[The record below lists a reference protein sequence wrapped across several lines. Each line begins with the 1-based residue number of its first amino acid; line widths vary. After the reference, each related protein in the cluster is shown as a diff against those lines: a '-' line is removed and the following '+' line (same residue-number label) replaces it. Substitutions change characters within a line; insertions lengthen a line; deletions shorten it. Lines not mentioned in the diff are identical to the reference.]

1 MSLLKIGI
9 TSCMFH
15 PDPERAIFK
24 GKRLLYMEESMFHWV
39 SESGAFAFLLP
50 TAPSKNLSL
59 EEMVDNLD
67 GVLLS
72 GGVDVAPGCYGEEP
86 MKPEWGGDRFRDDYE
101 IEIIKHA
108 LELDKPILGICRGA
122 QLLNVALEGTMY
134 QDISTQVPGSLVH
147 RDWDLYDQ
155 NFHQLVVEPN
165 SGLAKLYPGLTE
177 AKINSVHHQGIDKLG
192 KGLKVEARSKEDGII
207 EAIRLASDK
216 YALGIQWHP
225 EFQDPKN
232 NTILDRAPI
241 MTEFLT
247 AVREKRA

>member
-86 MKPEWGGDRFRDDYE
+86 MKPEWVETGF
-101 IEIIKHA
+101 
-108 LELDKPILGICRGA
+108 
-122 QLLNVALEGTMY
+122 GT
-134 QDISTQVPGSLVH
+134 
-147 RDWDLYDQ
+147 
-155 NFHQLVVEPN
+155 
-165 SGLAKLYPGLTE
+165 
-177 AKINSVHHQGIDKLG
+177 
-192 KGLKVEARSKEDGII
+192 
-207 EAIRLASDK
+207 
-216 YALGIQWHP
+216 
-225 EFQDPKN
+225 
-232 NTILDRAPI
+232 I
-241 MTEFLT
+241 M
-247 AVREKRA
+247 K